1 MKKVV
6 SIAGSITV
14 DELATALGL
23 PVVKL
28 IGELFKNGIVA
39 TINQRLDYDTVAL
52 VIGELK
58 LDEEVELE
66 RRKEALPAREE
77 KQLSDSAVPRPPI
90 VAIMGHVDHGKTT
103 LLDTLLGK
111 KTAAD
116 EAGGITQHISAYQLE
131 HKKRLI
137 TFLDTPG
144 HSAFAALR
152 QHSASLTDIVI
163 LVVAADDGVKPQT
176 VEAIE
181 FARNSNAKIIVAIN
195 KIDKPTADVNRVMA
209 ELASEYNMNPE
220 EWGGDTIMVPVSAKE
235 GKNLDKLLEM
245 ILLLADVEDLRADE
259 DIPACGLV
267 IESHMEVGRGPIAN
281 LLITGGVLKTGD
293 FIVAAGSRG
302 KVRTMLDWRGKP
314 KGKASPATPVTIVG
328 FKDLPNFGDYF
339 AEADSEREARHQAEN
354 NITRAKESIMS
365 TNVTNMDLL
374 RKMSDIDN
382 SVELNV
388 VVKAD
393 VGGSATSVVD
403 SLRMID
409 TQGLVRLNII
419 ATGVGNITENDVAIA
434 RGKNTILYGFNVSIS
449 PVLKKLADRDGT
461 PVRTFRV
468 IYELLDDAKREME
481 KLLAPEVVETVV
493 GALKVKGVFRDTK
506 NEIIAGGEVT
516 EGKVNADLVA
526 KVIRGKEEIGELVV
540 LKVQKEKNIVSNAVA
555 GEMCGLELKK
565 DGKIAL
571 AVDDKLEF
579 IERVVKARKL

>member
-14 DELATALGL
+14 DELAAALGL

-39 TINQRLDYDTVAL
+39 TINQKLDYDTAAL

-77 KQLSDSAVPRPPI
+77 QQLSKDAVTRPPI

-111 KTAAD
+111 KTAAG

-152 QHSASLTDIVI
+152 QHSASLTDIVV

-181 FARNSNAKIIVAIN
+181 FAKSSNAKIIVAIN
-195 KIDKPTADVNRVMA
+195 KIDKDTADVNRVMA
-209 ELASEYNMNPE
+209 ELATDYNMNPE

-259 DIPACGLV
+259 NIPACGLV
-267 IESHMEVGRGPIAN
+267 IESHMEVGRGPIAS

-293 FIVAAGSRG
+293 FIVAAGARG

-314 KGKASPATPVTIVG
+314 KGKATPATPVTVVG
-328 FKDLPNFGDYF
+328 FKDLPSFGDYF
-339 AEADSEREARHQAEN
+339 AEAASERDARRQAEGN
-354 NITRAKESIMS
+354 LARALMSSAS
-365 TNVTNMDLL
+365 TNVTSVDLL
-374 RKMSDIDN
+374 RKMTDADSAA
-382 SVELNV
+382 ELNV

-403 SLRMID
+403 SLRLID
-409 TQGLVRLNII
+409 TQGLIRLNII
-419 ATGVGNITENDVAIA
+419 ATGVGNITENDIAIA
-434 RGKNTILYGFNVSIS
+434 RGTNTVLYGFNVNIS
-449 PVLKKLADRDGT
+449 PALKKLAERDGT

-481 KLLAPEVVETVV
+481 KLLAPEIIETVV
-493 GALKVKGVFRDTK
+493 GKLKVMGVFHDTK
-506 NEIIAGGEVT
+506 SEIIAGGEVT
-516 EGKVNADLVA
+516 EGQVSSDLIA
-526 KVIRGKEEIGELVV
+526 KVIRDKIEIGELTVV
-540 LKVQKEKNIVSNAVA
+540 KVQKEKNTVDKAVA
-555 GEMCGLELKK
+555 GEMCGLSLKK
-565 DGKIAL
+565 TTKITL
-571 AVDDKLEF
+571 AIGDKLEF